1 MFLLVSC
8 TGTRL
13 TARTG
18 TGNRFSVRFFD
29 KLKTGTRT
37 VSNKNYMTSLNHV
50 FNISSN
56 CLSGNNHALS
66 QYSPNPVNF
75 LSIRR
80 DYFYSNVANHS
91 AKPPCFPF
99 PFLLCTG
106 NPRDVTTESVIMTE
120 CACADWPTHAR
131 SFSPVEIPCSRC
143 LPPLENDTFTHVC
156 DNCEITSKTRS

>member
-1 MFLLVSC
+1 MHGRKLIKLVPKLQGLLLVSC

-29 KLKTGTRT
+29 KWKTGTRT
-37 VSNKNYMTSLNHV
+37 VSNKNDMRSLNHD

-80 DYFYSNVANHS
+80 VYFYSNVANHS
-91 AKPPCFPF
+91 SKPPCFPF

-106 NPRDVTTESVIMTE
+106 NPRDVTTESVIMRLRWLAY
-120 CACADWPTHAR
+120 ACAKLFA
-131 SFSPVEIPCSRC
+131 SGNS
-143 LPPLENDTFTHVC
+143 LL
-156 DNCEITSKTRS
+156 